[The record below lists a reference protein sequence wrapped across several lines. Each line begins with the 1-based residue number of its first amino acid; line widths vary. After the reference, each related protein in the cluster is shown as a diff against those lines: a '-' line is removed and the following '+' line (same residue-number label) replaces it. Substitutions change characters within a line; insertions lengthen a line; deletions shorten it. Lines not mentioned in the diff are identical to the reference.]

1 VKEQASVAASAAK
14 EAAQKGQAKVG
25 EVQAKRA
32 ADGVLRQLGLA
43 AYLQQAGR
51 ASAGVDDDIAAGRFG
66 DLRLERV
73 VRAIDAVFPKDRL
86 EECDTAAV
94 SVQTLD
100 GQVFDA
106 IVYAEQEPAR
116 WMAGTKKR

>member
-1 VKEQASVAASAAK
+1 MGFLDKVKEQASVAASAAK

-51 ASAGVDDDIAAGRFG
+51 ASAGVDDDIAKYLESLKEYEAEFG
-66 DLRLERV
+66 ELGPETPDN
-73 VRAIDAVFPKDRL
+73 A
-86 EECDTAAV
+86 
-94 SVQTLD
+94 
-100 GQVFDA
+100 
-106 IVYAEQEPAR
+106 
-116 WMAGTKKR
+116 